1 MAEPLPLLWMPA
13 VRMDRI
19 ILHWTAGAHKAN
31 ATDRRHYHFIV
42 EADGKIERGNRSIA
56 DNVAPL
62 VKDRYA
68 AHTRNANSYSIGVSL
83 ACMGGATESPF
94 VPGKWP
100 MTRAQYD
107 RMVEVVADLC
117 RRYKLAVT
125 DKTVLWHSEV
135 QANLGIKQR
144 GKWDA
149 TRLAFDPGVK
159 GARACGD
166 RLRRDVQAALMGMTK
181 RPVAPTPVPP
191 PKPPDM
197 TDPPFLPPIAPGKPV
212 GPVGDAPLPETAGP
226 EKERSAGS
234 YGLWAGLLLAV
245 GVTGGAVYFWNPLGW
260 W

>member
-1 MAEPLPLLWMPA
+1 MAPLPLLWMPA
-13 VRMDRI
+13 VRMERI
-19 ILHWTAGAHKAN
+19 ICHWTAGAHKAN
-31 ATDRRHYHFIV
+31 AKDRKSYHLIV
-42 EADGKIERGNRSIA
+42 EGDGNVVRGERSIA
-56 DNVAPL
+56 DNVPPL
-62 VKDRYA
+62 RAYA

-107 RMVEVVADLC
+107 RMVEIVAELAK
-117 RRYKLAVT
+117 RYKIAVT

-135 QANLGIKQR
+135 QQNLGIKQA

-166 RLRRDVQAALMGMTK
+166 RLRRDVQAAIMGMVK
-181 RPVAPTPVPP
+181 RQVGPTPSPL

-197 TDPPFLPPIAPGKPV
+197 ADPPFLPPIASGRPV
-212 GPVGDAPLPETAGP
+212 EPIPDIPAPETAGP
-226 EKERSAGS
+226 EKERPAGS
-234 YGLWAGLLLAV
+234 YGLLAGLLLAV

>member
-107 RMVEVVADLC
+107 RMVEIVAELAK
-117 RRYKLAVT
+117 RYKIAVT

-135 QANLGIKQR
+135 ERNLGIKQA

-166 RLRRDVQAALMGMTK
+166 RLRRDVQAALMGMVK
-181 RPVAPTPVPP
+181 RPVAPTPVPI

-197 TDPPFLPPIAPGKPV
+197 TDPPFLPPIASGKPV
-212 GPVGDAPLPETAGP
+212 GPVIDTPAPETRGDP
-226 EKERSAGS
+226 ESPAAHILGWVLGIIVPV
-234 YGLWAGLLLAV
+234 GLTGAAV
-245 GVTGGAVYFWNPLGW
+245 WWWNPLGW